1 MINPS
6 DVLCVY
12 FLYADLDSVPER
24 QENQK
29 PEVQDGKEKQ
39 ETEVKLEAPANT
51 KPYQRI
57 KPEPRITSDV
67 GQRRA
72 NSYSKLTVMGV
83 KSQPSTTATVALPD
97 HIAAKLKKT
106 KPQRKRSS
114 SQSDTLQSKEQ
125 PTAYLPM
132 TSLSQDDILMENDN
146 AAAAQML
153 TGIPLEEADVFDIL
167 PARPPSN
174 GFMYASSTS
183 LNSLDNILVEPP
195 PMFSEGSMTGGGTE
209 LESPQ
214 IESEPK
220 QPQKESEVS
229 LASSSKQGSPAG
241 TRKPVP
247 TPRMKNRETN
257 HRDRAVR
264 QFHVGHMTIEPSH
277 VTSTTIN
284 TNYSKPLQLDDPS
297 LVDRSSTESNDTGY
311 TSGAS
316 PGCVPEDKNSGNTC
330 MQEFKLK
337 FKDDCEDTPSLST
350 SSGSLSVREK
360 GKPTGSGAYDKQLSF
375 QLSQSSITSS
385 ASDYA
390 RFYVPLIFY
399 KPESKTDRA
408 GLLNSFRSSPIAG
421 ASNIFSLQVCLVE
434 DSEEL
439 LKVRAVLFLV

>member
-1 MINPS
+1 M
-6 DVLCVY
+6 
-12 FLYADLDSVPER
+12 PER
-24 QENQK
+24 QEIQK
-29 PEVQDGKEKQ
+29 QDEKEKQ
-39 ETEVKLEAPANT
+39 EVEVKPETPAST

-57 KPEPRITSDV
+57 KPEPKFTSDI

-72 NSYSKLTVMGV
+72 NSYSKLTVMGL
-83 KSQPSTTATVALPD
+83 KSQPNTTATVTLPD
-97 HIAAKLKKT
+97 HIAAKLKKN
-106 KPQRKRSS
+106 KPQRKRSN
-114 SQSDTLQSKEQ
+114 SQSDALKSKEL
-125 PTAYLPM
+125 PTTYFPV

-146 AAAAQML
+146 AAAAL

-195 PMFSEGSMTGGGTE
+195 PMFSEGSVTGDGTKVEPPQIE
-209 LESPQ
+209 LESYP
-214 IESEPK
+214 PHN
-220 QPQKESEVS
+220 ESEVS
-229 LASSSKQGSPAG
+229 SRGSPSKQGTATG

-247 TPRMKNRETN
+247 TPRTKNREAI

-284 TNYSKPLQLDDPS
+284 TNSKSLQLDAPS
-297 LVDRSSTESNDTGY
+297 LIDRSSTESNDTGY

-316 PGCVPEDKNSGNTC
+316 PGYSPEDKDSSNTC
-330 MQEFKLK
+330 VQEFKLK
-337 FKDDCEDTPSLST
+337 FKDDGEDAPSLSN
-350 SSGSLSVREK
+350 SSGSLSSREK
-360 GKPTGSGAYDKQLSF
+360 GKHSGIGAYDKQLGF

-390 RFYVPLIFY
+390 RFYIPLIFY

-408 GLLNSFRSSPIAG
+408 ELLNSFRLSPTTR
-421 ASNIFSLQVCLVE
+421 ASNVFSLQVCLVE

-439 LKVRAVLFLV
+439 LKVSLNSLFLV

>member
-1 MINPS
+1 M
-6 DVLCVY
+6 
-12 FLYADLDSVPER
+12 PER
-24 QENQK
+24 QEIPKQGI
-29 PEVQDGKEKQ
+29 QDKKEKQ
-39 ETEVKLEAPANT
+39 KTEVKLETPVTT

-57 KPEPRITSDV
+57 KPEPKITSDV

-72 NSYSKLTVMGV
+72 ISYSKLTVMGI
-83 KSQPSTTATVALPD
+83 KSQPDTTATIALPD
-97 HIAAKLKKT
+97 HIAAKLKRN
-106 KPQRKRSS
+106 KPQRKRSN
-114 SQSDTLQSKEQ
+114 SQSDVSKANELQ
-125 PTAYLPM
+125 TTYLPV

-146 AAAAQML
+146 AAAAL

-174 GFMYASSTS
+174 GFMYASMTS

-195 PMFSEGSMTGGGTE
+195 PMFSEGSVTGDGTK

-214 IESEPK
+214 IELESH
-220 QPQKESEVS
+220 QPHNESEVS
-229 LASSSKQGSPAG
+229 SGRSSSKQGSAIG

-247 TPRMKNRETN
+247 TPRTKNREAI

-284 TNYSKPLQLDDPS
+284 TNSKSLQLNDPS

-316 PGCVPEDKNSGNTC
+316 PGCAPEDKDSSNTC
-330 MQEFKLK
+330 VQEFKLK
-337 FKDDCEDTPSLST
+337 FNDDCEDTPSPST
-350 SSGSLSVREK
+350 SSGSLSSVREK
-360 GKPTGSGAYDKQLSF
+360 GKHSGIGTYDKQLSF

-390 RFYVPLIFY
+390 RFYIPLIFY
-399 KPESKTDRA
+399 KPENKTDRA
-408 GLLNSFRSSPIAG
+408 GLLNSFRSSPTTG
-421 ASNIFSLQVCLVE
+421 VSNVFSLQVCLVE

-439 LKVRAVLFLV
+439 LKVSLSSVFLV

>member
-1 MINPS
+1 M
-6 DVLCVY
+6 
-12 FLYADLDSVPER
+12 PER
-24 QENQK
+24 QEIQK
-29 PEVQDGKEKQ
+29 QGIQGEKERQ
-39 ETEVKLEAPANT
+39 ETEVNLETPAST

-57 KPEPRITSDV
+57 KPEPKVTSDI

-83 KSQPSTTATVALPD
+83 KSQPNTTASVALPD
-97 HIAAKLKKT
+97 HIAAKLKKN
-106 KPQRKRSS
+106 KPQRKRSN
-114 SQSDTLQSKEQ
+114 SQSDTLTKEL
-125 PTAYLPM
+125 PTTYLPV

-146 AAAAQML
+146 AAAAL

-195 PMFSEGSMTGGGTE
+195 PMFSEGSVTGDGTK
-209 LESPQ
+209 LEPPQ
-214 IESEPK
+214 IELEPH
-220 QPQKESEVS
+220 QPHNESEVS
-229 LASSSKQGSPAG
+229 SRGSPSKQGSANG

-247 TPRMKNRETN
+247 TPRTKNREAI
-257 HRDRAVR
+257 HRDRVVR

-284 TNYSKPLQLDDPS
+284 TNSKSLQLDAPS

-316 PGCVPEDKNSGNTC
+316 PGCAPEDKDSSNTC
-330 MQEFKLK
+330 VQEFKLK
-337 FKDDCEDTPSLST
+337 FKDDGEDTPSLST
-350 SSGSLSVREK
+350 SSGSLSSREK
-360 GKPTGSGAYDKQLSF
+360 GKHSGIGAYDKQLSI

-390 RFYVPLIFY
+390 RFYIPLIFY

-408 GLLNSFRSSPIAG
+408 GLLNSFRSSPTTG
-421 ASNIFSLQVCLVE
+421 ASNVFSLQVCLVE

-439 LKVRAVLFLV
+439 LKVSLSSLFLV

>member
-1 MINPS
+1 M
-6 DVLCVY
+6 
-12 FLYADLDSVPER
+12 PER
-24 QENQK
+24 QEIQK
-29 PEVQDGKEKQ
+29 QGIQDEK
-39 ETEVKLEAPANT
+39 ETEVKLETPTST

-57 KPEPRITSDV
+57 KPEPKVTSDV

-83 KSQPSTTATVALPD
+83 KSQPITMATVALPD
-97 HIAAKLKKT
+97 NIAAKLKKN
-106 KPQRKRSS
+106 KPQRKRSN
-114 SQSDTLQSKEQ
+114 SQSDTLKSKEL
-125 PTAYLPM
+125 PTAYLPV

-146 AAAAQML
+146 AAAAL

-195 PMFSEGSMTGGGTE
+195 PMFSEGSVTGDSTK
-209 LESPQ
+209 LEPPQ
-214 IESEPK
+214 NEMKSY
-220 QPQKESEVS
+220 QPHNESEVS
-229 LASSSKQGSPAG
+229 TRGSPSKQGSAVG

-247 TPRMKNRETN
+247 TPRTKNRETI

-284 TNYSKPLQLDDPS
+284 TNSKSLQLDDPS

-311 TSGAS
+311 TSGAG
-316 PGCVPEDKNSGNTC
+316 PGCAPEDKDSSSTC
-330 MQEFKLK
+330 VQEFKLK
-337 FKDDCEDTPSLST
+337 FKDDGEDTPSLST
-350 SSGSLSVREK
+350 SGSLSSREK
-360 GKPTGSGAYDKQLSF
+360 GKHLGIGAYDKQLSF

-390 RFYVPLIFY
+390 RFYIPLIFY

-408 GLLNSFRSSPIAG
+408 GLLNSFRSSPTTG
-421 ASNIFSLQVCLVE
+421 ASNVFSLQVCLVE

-439 LKVRAVLFLV
+439 LKVSLSSLFLV